1 MYWYKCI
8 FKNSKG
14 AIPRDAIRAKTKRF
28 PCHEDLAE
36 PAMRRPTGTPALYC
50 GVVLKLLSQR
60 IHHPSACHF
69 AGFQYKLPSIPFA
82 KTFRGTYRFRSQRHT
97 GRTSHHAVAAVRVV
111 VSVNCSNAQMQP
123 KSGDFYTL
131 SCFQRSSS
139 SSKVYGK
146 CGMFRTS

>member
-1 MYWYKCI
+1 MHFQE
-8 FKNSKG
+8 FKRCHPPG
-14 AIPRDAIRAKTKRF
+14 CHPRKNQAFSVSRGSRGTCDAQTYRN
-28 PCHEDLAE
+28 PSSL
-36 PAMRRPTGTPALYC
+36 LWC
-50 GVVLKLLSQR
+50 GVEVAVSLLSQR

-69 AGFQYKLPSIPFA
+69 AGFQYKLPPIPFA